1 LFVDMECWILA
12 TVRGMPLHAAKPVTM
27 NEPDYDVVVVGHG
40 AAGLAAALAAAEAGA
55 TRVLVVERAP
65 QDARGG
71 NTRWSPSYMR
81 LETPDR
87 LAPRFIEDM
96 LETSGGRSD
105 PAYVRRLAAE
115 ASPVLTW
122 LQQHGLTFD
131 RPLNYFLTAAA
142 PRIQPVGAG
151 AAIVERLTRAASAA
165 GVSFAYATDAQS
177 IDLDAGGSVAAL
189 RVRAAGG
196 SEQRLATRAIVLACG
211 GFESDPVAMRE
222 HLGEGAE
229 SIRPITAGTAYNAG
243 AGIRMAIAAGART
256 AGDWNGVHVEPVDPR
271 SERPEPVVLT
281 YPYGIVV
288 DRDGRRFFDEGGGR
302 VDETW
307 ETLARTIHFST
318 PGRIAY
324 AVFDAALGDIPDYG
338 RAVCTDQ
345 EPIRASTIRE
355 LGAALEIDAAGLAQ
369 TVTDYNAAA
378 PGDARAFE
386 ATRVDGLATTGLNP
400 PKSNWARRIERA
412 PFLAYPL
419 VCAICYT
426 FGGIETDA
434 EARVIG
440 NAGPIPGLFAAGEI
454 TGQFYGK
461 APGGTSVLRALV
473 FGRIAGQRAL
483 SFGRIAG

>member
-1 LFVDMECWILA
+1 MIE
-12 TVRGMPLHAAKPVTM
+12 R
-27 NEPDYDVVVVGHG
+27 EYDIVVVGHG
-40 AAGLAAALAAAEAGA
+40 AAGLAAALGAAEGAGSP
-55 TRVLVVERAP
+55 RVLVVERAP
-65 QDARGG
+65 QAARGG

-81 LETPDR
+81 LEAPDR
-87 LAPRFIEDM
+87 LAPRFEEDM

-105 PAYVRRLAAE
+105 PAYIRRLAAD
-115 ASPVLTW
+115 ATPVLTW
-122 LQQHGLTFD
+122 LQQHGVTFD
-131 RPLNYFLTAAA
+131 RPPNYFLTAAA

-151 AAIVERLTRAASAA
+151 AAIVEQLARAAGEA
-165 GVSFAYATDAQS
+165 GVTFAYDTEALTIELA
-177 IDLDAGGSVAAL
+177 DAGGVAAL
-189 RVRAAGG
+189 GVRTPGG
-196 SEQRLATRAIVLACG
+196 TNERLITKAIVLACG
-211 GFESDPVAMRE
+211 GFECDPVAMRE
-222 HLGEGAE
+222 HLGAGAE
-229 SIRPITAGTAYNAG
+229 SIRPITAGTAYNTG
-243 AGIRMAIAAGART
+243 GGIRMAIAAGART

-271 SERPEPVVLT
+271 SDRPEPVVLI

-288 DRDGRRFFDEGGGR
+288 DRHGKRFFDEGGGR

-307 ETLARTIHFST
+307 ETLARTIHFDT

-324 AVFDAALGDIPDYG
+324 AIFDASLADIPDYG
-338 RAVCTDQ
+338 RAVCTDR
-345 EPIRASTIRE
+345 EPIRAGSISE
-355 LGAALEIDAAGLAQ
+355 LAAALEIDAEGLAQ
-369 TVTDYNAAA
+369 TLAAYNGAVPA
-378 PGDARAFE
+378 DAKQFE
-386 ATRVDGLATTGLNP
+386 ATRVDGLATSGLLP

-473 FGRIAGQRAL
+473 FGRIAGRHAL
-483 SFGRIAG
+483 ERHAR